1 MLTGIIVLIIGVS
14 TSFPT
19 NGQRNYRI
27 VVRDSSTALLLTKPD
42 TFTTFNIL
50 PILPDSM
57 SYDEFKYLQLRLT
70 NEDRMWSLLLPGYTH
85 FVTYDSRSGLGIMAL
100 RMFGYWLIGYSI
112 CSGIPESVEDI
123 NIEKIKVNL
132 MIFGAGVGL
141 NFAGWLYDIVH
152 GEYRLRE
159 KQLSILYRYRRV
171 YPLKLEGE

>member
-1 MLTGIIVLIIGVS
+1 MLTGILVLIIGVS

-19 NGQRNYRI
+19 NGQRNCQI

-42 TFTTFNIL
+42 TFTTFNLL

-57 SYDEFKYLQLRLT
+57 DYDEFKYLQLRLT
-70 NEDRMWSLLLPGYTH
+70 NEDRMWSLVLPGYIH
-85 FVTYDSRSGLGIMAL
+85 FETYDSRSGFGILAL
-100 RMFGYWLIGYSI
+100 RMIGYGMIGYSI
-112 CSGIPESVEDI
+112 YAGIPGSVKDI
-123 NIEKIKVNL
+123 SLKKLKLNL
-132 MIFGAGVGL
+132 MILGAGAGL
-141 NFAGWLYDIVH
+141 NFVGWLYDIVH